1 MFLAESLSDNGGR
14 ACDDDGDDEEEE
26 DSSLVKAVMIIVISR
41 GREESRVIT
50 AKDSV
55 NPLLRIIRIARVK
68 LSSNNYLA
76 KDNLFTNTFTKII
89 PRHQYERW
97 QV

>member
-1 MFLAESLSDNGGR
+1 MFLARSLSDNGGR

-26 DSSLVKAVMIIVISR
+26 EHDSSLVKAVMIIVISR

-55 NPLLRIIRIARVK
+55 NPLFFR
-68 LSSNNYLA
+68 LSGL
-76 KDNLFTNTFTKII
+76 L
-89 PRHQYERW
+89 E
-97 QV
+97 

>member
-1 MFLAESLSDNGGR
+1 MFFAKSLSDNGGR
-14 ACDDDGDDEEEE
+14 ACDDDGDDEEED

-55 NPLLRIIRIARVK
+55 NPLFFR
-68 LSSNNYLA
+68 LSGL
-76 KDNLFTNTFTKII
+76 L
-89 PRHQYERW
+89 E
-97 QV
+97 

>member
-1 MFLAESLSDNGGR
+1 MFLARSLADNGGR
-14 ACDDDGDDEEEE
+14 ACDDDGDDDEEEDD

-55 NPLLRIIRIARVK
+55 NPLFFR
-68 LSSNNYLA
+68 LSGL
-76 KDNLFTNTFTKII
+76 L
-89 PRHQYERW
+89 E
-97 QV
+97 

>member
-1 MFLAESLSDNGGR
+1 MFLARSLADNGGR
-14 ACDDDGDDEEEE
+14 ACDDDGDDDEEED

-55 NPLLRIIRIARVK
+55 NPLFFR
-68 LSSNNYLA
+68 LSRL
-76 KDNLFTNTFTKII
+76 L
-89 PRHQYERW
+89 E
-97 QV
+97 

>member
-1 MFLAESLSDNGGR
+1 MFLARSLSDNGGR
-14 ACDDDGDDEEEE
+14 GDGDDEEED

-55 NPLLRIIRIARVK
+55 NPLFFR
-68 LSSNNYLA
+68 LSGL
-76 KDNLFTNTFTKII
+76 L
-89 PRHQYERW
+89 E
-97 QV
+97 